1 MNGTEYPNWFD
12 MVARGNFERLLS
24 HKRGLPDFMALQ
36 IGAFVGHASEWL
48 LRNVITGKGATLHD
62 VDTWQGS
69 AEIAH
74 DAFDWKDV
82 EAKYHERTANW
93 RWTSRLTSFKTT
105 SDLFFESLEAKESF
119 VRDGYAYDFVYIDGS
134 HKAAD
139 VYRDA
144 VNAWKWLK
152 PRGTIAF
159 DDYQWREGTD
169 PNGWPGPAIDQ
180 FMAKHA
186 GEFRVLEFGYQVWLR
201 KL

>member
-1 MNGTEYPNWFD
+1 MVTEYPNWFD
-12 MVARGNFERLLS
+12 MVARGNFERLLL
-24 HKRGLPDFMALQ
+24 HKRGMPDFMALQ

-62 VDTWQGS
+62 VDTLQGS

-82 EAKYHERTANW
+82 ERAYHERTANW

-119 VRDGYAYDFVYIDGS
+119 VRDSYGYDFAYIDGS

-180 FMAKHA
+180 FMAEHA

-201 KL
+201 KI

>member
-1 MNGTEYPNWFD
+1 MNAIEYPNWFD
-12 MVARGNFERLLS
+12 MSARGNFERLLW
-24 HKRGLPDFMALQ
+24 HKRGMPDFMALQ
-36 IGAFVGHASEWL
+36 IGAFVGHASEWM

-82 EAKYHERTANW
+82 ERAYHERTANW
-93 RWTSRLTSFKTT
+93 RWTSRLTSFKKT
-105 SDLFFESLEAKESF
+105 SDLFFESLDAFARHSY
-119 VRDGYAYDFVYIDGS
+119 GYDFVYIDGS

-144 VNAWKWLK
+144 VNSWKWLK

-169 PNGWPGPAIDQ
+169 SQNWPQPAIDR
-180 FMAKHA
+180 FMGEHA
-186 GEFRVLEFGYQVWLR
+186 GEFRVMEFGYQVWLR
-201 KL
+201 KT